1 MIADTAPNAHLPLMT
16 AHWFTDPAAN
26 GPSAIR
32 PCFTDVERRAFAEIL
47 AFAKDPAN
55 VDMELLQC
63 LDAAGTSEHGR
74 SIGRKAAPFTPE
86 MDAAIAAEGGVRQ
99 WHNHPSQDSLS
110 HQDWL
115 CAGLSETVEVLA
127 LNANGSIFV
136 GRIVE
141 WDDRLHDLLPWLPTL
156 SSDLE
161 MHVDYLAKKRGLA
174 VGHLVG
180 LSSLTG
186 HILNAALA
194 NKMPVRYAFA
204 LFNGDQVTVAA
215 ADALSLV
222 AHGIGFAEHAIQDWL
237 DEQSPAADAGA
248 QQRPGR

>member
-1 MIADTAPNAHLPLMT
+1 MVVDTAPDAHFPLMT

-26 GPSAIR
+26 RPSAIR
-32 PCFTDVERRAFAEIL
+32 PDFTDTERRAFAEIL

-55 VDMELLQC
+55 VDMELLLC
-63 LDAAGTSEHGR
+63 LNAAGTCEHGR
-74 SIGRKAAPFTPE
+74 STGRKAAPFTPE
-86 MDAAIAAEGGVRQ
+86 IDVAIAAEAGVRQ

-161 MHVDYLAKKRGLA
+161 MHVDDLAKKRGLA
-174 VGHLVG
+174 VGALVG

-186 HILNAALA
+186 HILNVALA
-194 NKMPVRYAFA
+194 NKMPVRYGFA
-204 LFNGDQVTVAA
+204 LLNRDQVTVAA

-222 AHGIGFAEHAIQDWL
+222 ADGIAFAERAIQDWL
-237 DEQSPAADAGA
+237 DEQSPAADVGA
-248 QQRPGR
+248 